1 MSWKR
6 HADEMDAGAHA
17 DRAAAEA
24 LRPAKP
30 CKLCTGDDQPGHP
43 ALAYAGAQHGRY
55 HWYCVTGWRWGV
67 TGDPQTIMISLQFR
81 DHSSRPFSVLASLCR
96 RWPAGL
102 YETILEDI
110 KHGT

>member
-1 MSWKR
+1 MSQKR
-6 HADEMDAGAHA
+6 HADEMDARAHA
-17 DRAAAEA
+17 DRAAADA

-30 CKLCTGDDQPGHP
+30 CQLCAGGDHPGHP

-67 TGDPQTIMISLQFR
+67 PGDPQTIMVSLQFR
-81 DHSSRPFSVLASLCR
+81 DHTSRPFSVPASLCR

-110 KHGT
+110 THGT